1 MSLENIYYISQSFA
15 VLAIVMSL
23 IFVGI
28 QVRQNSSQS
37 EVAAAEAVHRSFSTW
52 YLNVSDPEV
61 SSIIV
66 KALGNQSSLSA
77 SERWTFNCKLMP
89 FLLSAQDAHMKWLEG
104 SLSSER
110 WRIWDGVAG
119 YFFKA
124 PGGVLMWNS
133 RGYMFSDA
141 FQAYA
146 ETKVAE
152 EGIIPV
158 GSHAWQ
164 EDFSQKPSTNPASKG

>member
-15 VLAIVMSL
+15 VLAIVVSL

-52 YLNVSDPEV
+52 YLNISDPEV

-66 KALGNQSSLSA
+66 KGLENHSSLSA
-77 SERWTFNCKLMP
+77 SERWTFTCKLMP

-104 SLSSER
+104 SLSNER
-110 WRIWDGVAG
+110 WSIWDGVSG

-124 PGGVLMWNS
+124 PGGVAMWNS
-133 RGYMFSDA
+133 RSYMFSEA
-141 FQAYA
+141 FQTYA
-146 ETKVAE
+146 E
-152 EGIIPV
+152 
-158 GSHAWQ
+158 
-164 EDFSQKPSTNPASKG
+164 N